1 MPWYTVRKKI
11 NGRHYLYLQMTYR
24 EAGRVKTKNK
34 YLGPASGGFGHGAP
48 DNVPTVPRSARAQ
61 APSGGLKV
69 DKIVRMKAMPKGFYE
84 RKYALERL
92 AQEDAERRAYMR
104 KLPKGSK
111 EREEMKGVGR
121 AIRRIRDLWKG

>member
-1 MPWYTVRKKI
+1 MGHWYTVRKKI

-34 YLGPASGGFGHGAP
+34 YLGAASGGFGHGAP

-84 RKYALERL
+84 RKYALERSL
-92 AQEDAERRAYMR
+92 KKMPNDAPTCANYQRARRSEKR
-104 KLPKGSK
+104 
-111 EREEMKGVGR
+111 
-121 AIRRIRDLWKG
+121 